1 MNTRHLVLIITCCGA
16 LTYGTAQ
23 ASMSKTAAPILPVC
37 NAEQDSD
44 SEAAQWQKE
53 HALYLHDL
61 RLSSFEQKDKP
72 DPANGFDVA
81 DDLLDASLYVAYA
94 ETDRLMLDNPL
105 TARNDLKQAL
115 NKMDEAYS
123 LADDVEK
130 SRISMVKKEL
140 VTTRDSINTCL
151 GSETAK
157 QRDHYD
163 TLRKN
168 IGELVKDYS

>member
-1 MNTRHLVLIITCCGA
+1 MNTTKILFIITCLGTFA
-16 LTYGTAQ
+16 YGTAQ
-23 ASMSKTAAPILPVC
+23 ASMSAYAGPTLPVC
-37 NAEQDSD
+37 NSEHDTD

-61 RLSSFEQKDKP
+61 QISSFEQKDKP
-72 DPANGFDVA
+72 VPTNGYDVA

-94 ETDRLMLDNPL
+94 ETDRLMLDNPHN
-105 TARNDLKQAL
+105 ARNDLKQAL

-130 SRISMVKKEL
+130 SKIKMVKKEVL
-140 VTTRDSINTCL
+140 TTRDAIDTCL
-151 GSETAK
+151 GAESAK

-163 TLRKN
+163 MLRKN

>member
-1 MNTRHLVLIITCCGA
+1 MNIRKMFFIITCLGA
-16 LTYGTAQ
+16 FAGGAAR
-23 ASMSKTAAPILPVC
+23 ASMAETAEPVLPVC
-37 NAEQDSD
+37 NSEQDSD

-72 DPANGFDVA
+72 VPTNGFDVA

-94 ETDRLMLDNPL
+94 ETDRLMLDNPSS
-105 TARNDLKQAL
+105 ARNDLKQAL

-140 VTTRDSINTCL
+140 VSTRDAINTCI
-151 GSETAK
+151 GAESAK